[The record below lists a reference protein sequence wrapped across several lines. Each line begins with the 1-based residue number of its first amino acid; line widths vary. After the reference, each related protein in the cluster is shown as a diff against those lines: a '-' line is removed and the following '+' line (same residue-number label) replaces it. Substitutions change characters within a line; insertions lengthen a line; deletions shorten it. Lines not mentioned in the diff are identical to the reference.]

1 MRVTSRL
8 CRSAKVMMRVAG
20 VAIVLSAALFLVAAC
35 TFPETTPQANVC
47 PVPEYWSPQ
56 DQTALASSLAPLPPD
71 SPIIRLALDWQEMRD
86 KLRACRSNP

>member
-1 MRVTSRL
+1 MKS
-8 CRSAKVMMRVAG
+8 
-20 VAIVLSAALFLVAAC
+20 VAICVMLVLSAC
-35 TFPETTPQANVC
+35 TSPETTLQANVC
-47 PVPEYWSPQ
+47 PVPEYWSSQ